1 MLNYEPLAIWTVDLN
16 SSNTK
21 HSCQGIR
28 EKGEVDLKE
37 SWDFH
42 VLKVRGLFRPVNGID
57 FTNQEEWQCLWE
69 RLKHS
74 S

>member
-21 HSCQGIR
+21 HSCQGSR
-28 EKGEVDLKE
+28 EEGEVDLKE

-42 VLKVRGLFRPVNGID
+42 VLKVRGLD
-57 FTNQEEWQCLWE
+57 STNQEE
-69 RLKHS
+69 
-74 S
+74 